1 LARELIT
8 DAAWGWVDAQGNA
21 HIEAPGVLVHIERPP
36 AHGRVEELLRI
47 PPQGERVVR
56 YLLDHYPDAP
66 RWSDLSVETQLDRGY
81 TSRIVRKLVEAG
93 LVSKRPRGPIV
104 VEYPA
109 ELFEAWRA
117 STRPVTEMGWF
128 VDLPPR
134 KLADRLMD
142 ARKNQCAITG
152 VFAAGLL
159 TGFQDSERVEAFV
172 SDRAAG
178 RRLASTLGGV
188 IAERGPNLQLL
199 VHRDPGIVR
208 IGASRTRGLTF
219 VSHAQIYLDAVV
231 RGRGRDLD
239 TAARF
244 RREFLKW

>member
-1 LARELIT
+1 MVQDWPNLPAQLRLARGGTRLTLRNSHPRIHLPVVRLSRATAGTVRSVIASREPSVILAPHVTRLARELIT

-142 ARKNQCAITG
+142 
-152 VFAAGLL
+152 
-159 TGFQDSERVEAFV
+159 
-172 SDRAAG
+172 
-178 RRLASTLGGV
+178 
-188 IAERGPNLQLL
+188 
-199 VHRDPGIVR
+199 
-208 IGASRTRGLTF
+208 
-219 VSHAQIYLDAVV
+219 
-231 RGRGRDLD
+231 
-239 TAARF
+239 
-244 RREFLKW
+244 